1 MNRIT
6 EQQEQMANNALE
18 RIIAAGIAPERFQWL
33 YVVIAIIVVIAIV
46 VVACIVRSH
55 RILNGFYHG
64 RHPSRPFLTSHR
76 LPQDS
81 LKKAHL

>member
-55 RILNGFYHG
+55 RI
-64 RHPSRPFLTSHR
+64 
-76 LPQDS
+76 
-81 LKKAHL
+81 